1 MHYRMR
7 EEKIQNIAPSSCNH
21 FERRSSTTLCFC
33 FRLFAFELR
42 AVKDIE
48 MAKDLTGS
56 NCSFIEEEED
66 YGDD

>member
-21 FERRSSTTLCFC
+21 FERSSSTTLCFC

-48 MAKDLTGS
+48 MAREVTVPLSKRRRIMVMIT
-56 NCSFIEEEED
+56 
-66 YGDD
+66 